1 MLYIINGKYYM
12 LRNRE
17 YVSVDV
23 KLSDNAIDI
32 KPNRDSVIEPTN
44 EIKVKS
50 VSIDDVIKKL
60 KKEEFQKEVPESKK
74 KYNM

>member
-1 MLYIINGKYYM
+1 MLYIIDGRYYM

-44 EIKVKS
+44 EIKVKGI
-50 VSIDDVIKKL
+50 SIDDVIKKI
-60 KKEEFQKEVPESKK
+60 KKQEFQKEVPESKK